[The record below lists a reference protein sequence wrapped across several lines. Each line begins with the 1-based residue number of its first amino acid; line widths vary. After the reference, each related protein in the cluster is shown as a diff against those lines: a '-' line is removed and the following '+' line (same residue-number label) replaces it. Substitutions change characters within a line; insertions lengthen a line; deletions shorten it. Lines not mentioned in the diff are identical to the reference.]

1 MDFVAID
8 IETANADMSSI
19 CQIGIAEF
27 RDGQLFETWTT
38 YIDPQDDFD
47 EINMMIHGI
56 TPEMVQ
62 GYPNFTQAHEPLYK
76 YLSKKIVVCHT
87 HFDRSAI
94 HQAAYSHGIIL
105 PDCEWLDSAKIARR
119 TWLELSQNG
128 GYGLANIAK
137 FIGYKFKHHDALEDA
152 CASGHIVL
160 KAIETTGIPLTDWVI
175 RSKKPL
181 YLNSLTQHEVKRV
194 GNQDGL
200 LFGEVIVFT
209 GSLIMPR
216 AQAADMAA
224 QIGCQVDAG
233 VTKKTTLLVV
243 GDQDIK
249 ILAGKEKS
257 SKHIKAEEL
266 IKKGQNIRI
275 LMESDF
281 LALIKNQNN

>member
-1 MDFVAID
+1 MDFCAID
-8 IETANADMSSI
+8 VETANADMSSI

-27 RDGQLFETWTT
+27 RDGKLFDTWKT
-38 YIDPQDDFD
+38 YINPDDDFD
-47 EINMMIHGI
+47 EVNIMIHGI

-62 GYPNFTQAHEPLYK
+62 GYPNFKQVHEHLYK

-94 HQAAYSHGIIL
+94 HQAAHWHDTTL

-119 TWLELSQNG
+119 AWLELSQNG

-160 KAIETTGIPLTDWVI
+160 KAIEATGVPLEDWLI

-181 YLNSLTQHEVKRV
+181 HLNSLTQHEVKRI

-200 LFGEVIVFT
+200 LFGEVLVFT

-216 AQAADMAA
+216 AQAADIAS

-249 ILAGKEKS
+249 ALAGKEKS
-257 SKHIKAEEL
+257 AKHIKAEEL

-275 LMESDF
+275 LIETDF
-281 LALIKNQNN
+281 LSLIKMT